1 MSNELEQKAVE
12 VVDKLIVGMD
22 ALTNFAS
29 MQIPDVAKQAISYA
43 AVDNLIT
50 IAFCVLFS
58 LSFAIVVKYV
68 MRIDFAAAKDGFWVE
83 DNLIT
88 VHGALII
95 VFYGT
100 FAAVSVLVAMGCVS
114 ELIKIWIAPKVWLME
129 YTASLVK

>member
-12 VVDKLIVGMD
+12 VVDKLIGGMD

-43 AVDNLIT
+43 AVGNVIT
-50 IAFCVLFS
+50 IVFCVLFS
-58 LSFAIVVKYV
+58 LSFAMVAKHV
-68 MRIDFAAAKDGFWVE
+68 MRIDFATAEDGFWVG
-83 DNLIT
+83 DNRIT
-88 VHGALII
+88 VHGALIM
-95 VFYGT
+95 VFYGIV
-100 FAAVSVLVAMGCVS
+100 AADSVLVAMDCVS

>member
-22 ALTNFAS
+22 ALTDFAE

-43 AVDNLIT
+43 AVDNVIT
-50 IAFCVLFS
+50 IAFCLLFS
-58 LSFAIVVKYV
+58 LSFAMVAKYII
-68 MRIDFAAAKDGFWVE
+68 RIDFSTAEDGFWVY
-83 DNLIT
+83 DNTIT
-88 VHGALII
+88 VHGGLIMVFHGVFAL
-95 VFYGT
+95 VT
-100 FAAVSVLVAMGCVS
+100 VLIAMGCVS